1 MSHVQE
7 DPLQLLMEVHLRH
20 PTSRKISGS
29 LKIFK
34 HNVENN
40 LHHNIL
46 DPISVYHLRYV
57 LFLKQVIIDTEK

>member
-1 MSHVQE
+1 MGHGQE
-7 DPLQLLMEVHLRH
+7 DQLRLIMLVHLHH
-20 PTSRKISGS
+20 PTSRKISGL

-34 HNVENN
+34 PNVENN

-57 LFLKQVIIDTEK
+57 LFLKQLMIDTEK